1 VTDQLSFQQRMDS
14 LLDSLCATRALGP
27 LRVLLPCYPVPNG
40 FTDEVGQLA
49 VALKTVRMQHRQGLT
64 EDQLNLVIS
73 LQHSAESA
81 LSK

>member
-1 VTDQLSFQQRMDS
+1 MIDQRSFQERMDS
-14 LLDSLCATRALGP
+14 LLDSLCTTRSLGP

-49 VALKTVRMQHRQGLT
+49 AALKTVRVQHRQELS

-81 LSK
+81 LGE